1 MKKVLYRTADGRT
14 KTTNAEFTECQFG
27 IVIPV
32 AMNSEFEVL
41 IPWSQVIEI
50 IATRGT
56 YAKVQDLP
64 NKKEW

>member
-14 KTTNAEFTECQFG
+14 ETTNADFTECAYG
-27 IVIPV
+27 VVIPL
-32 AMNSEFEVL
+32 AMNSEVL

-56 YAKVQDLP
+56 YEGEVK
-64 NKKEW
+64 